1 VASCSSGWVG
11 SPTIVNQPPRHRV
24 ACVVDNFG
32 YGPAC
37 GLLDSIESA
46 AGSYDW
52 HFFSTGQAL
61 SLLARC
67 MPRAALTDLNPRD
80 RGAWTRLLASL
91 APEPEPIVVVSYPA
105 LVAFLLRHGRMVVH
119 IDQLAWMWEADEG
132 LPELS
137 SAARA
142 ALTQVVQWYFGASPI
157 HGYCGTEVRPIL
169 PLPIAEIPGGEPDP
183 SRVLLAFGGM
193 AVAGVSSGSDS
204 YALWITDQVLKA
216 LHQTL
221 NDARIVVVGG
231 SPTFIAAART
241 RYPGVT
247 FSAGLA
253 RREYLALLA
262 ASGHQVLTPGLASI
276 YEADAL
282 ALAPLFLPGLH
293 KSMLL
298 QSADLVARGY
308 RRTSEWG
315 WQRSLVA
322 AIRHEPEG
330 QTLVELARQ
339 VQASLLDPSA
349 ASALVERVSDY
360 LLEETGPPL
369 NLNVPKGLPTSQEA
383 VELRLSLSS
392 MVAG

>member
-1 VASCSSGWVG
+1 L
-11 SPTIVNQPPRHRV
+11 
-24 ACVVDNFG
+24 ACIVDNFG

-67 MPRAALTDLNPRD
+67 MPQASLTDMNPRD
-80 RGAWTRLLASL
+80 RGAWTHLLASL
-91 APEPEPIVVVSYPA
+91 PPEPELIVVVSYPA
-105 LVAFLLRHGRMVVH
+105 LVAFLLRHGRKVLH

-137 SAARA
+137 STAKAG
-142 ALTQVVQWYFGASPI
+142 LTQVIQWYFGASPI

-169 PLPIAEIPGGEPDP
+169 PLGMAEIPSGDPDP

-193 AVAGVSSGSDS
+193 AVAGVSDRSDS
-204 YALWITDQVLKA
+204 YALWMTNQVLKA
-216 LHQTL
+216 MDQTL
-221 NDARIVVVGG
+221 KDARIVVVGG
-231 SPTFIAAART
+231 SPTFIAAARN

-247 FSAGLA
+247 FLAGLA

-262 ASGHQVLTPGLASI
+262 ASGHQILTPGLASI

-282 ALAPLFLPGLH
+282 QLAPLFLPGSH

-298 QSADLVARGY
+298 QSADLVERGY
-308 RRTSEWG
+308 ATTSEWG

-322 AIRHEPEG
+322 ALRHEPEE
-330 QTLVELARQ
+330 QMLLELVRQ
-339 VQASLLDPSA
+339 IQASLLDPSA
-349 ASALVERVSDY
+349 ASVLVEQLSEY
-360 LLEETGPPL
+360 LAEEPGPPL
-369 NLNVPKGLPTSQEA
+369 NLNVPKGLPTSQQT
-383 VELRLSLSS
+383 VELRLSISS
-392 MVAG
+392 PGRTRFLGDAGGTPWPPA

>member
-1 VASCSSGWVG
+1 MD
-11 SPTIVNQPPRHRV
+11 QPPRRRV
-24 ACVVDNFG
+24 ACIVDNFG

-67 MPRAALTDLNPRD
+67 MPRASLTDLNPRD
-80 RGAWTRLLASL
+80 RGAWTHLLAYL
-91 APEPEPIVVVSYPA
+91 ASEPEPIVVVSYPA

-119 IDQLAWMWEADEG
+119 IDQLSWMWEADEG
-132 LPELS
+132 LPDLS
-137 SAARA
+137 SMARA
-142 ALTQVVQWYFGASPI
+142 GLTQVIQWYFGASPV

-169 PLPIAEIPGGEPDP
+169 PLCIAEIPCGEPDP

-193 AVAGVSSGSDS
+193 AVAGVSDGSDP

-216 LHQTL
+216 LDQTL

-231 SPTFIAAART
+231 SPTFIASARS

-247 FSAGLA
+247 FLAGLA
-253 RREYLALLA
+253 RRQYLALLA
-262 ASGHQVLTPGLASI
+262 ASGHQILTPGLASI

-282 ALAPLFLPGLH
+282 RLAPLFLPGSH

-298 QSADLVARGY
+298 QSADLVERGY
-308 RRTSEWG
+308 ARTGEWG

-322 AIRHEPEG
+322 AIRHEPEE
-330 QTLVELARQ
+330 QMCVELARQ
-339 VQASLLDPSA
+339 MQASLLDPSA
-349 ASALVERVSDY
+349 ASALVERISDY
-360 LLEETGPPL
+360 LLEATGPPL
-369 NLNVPKGLPTSQEA
+369 NLNVPEGLPRSQEA
-383 VELRLSLSS
+383 VELTLSLPSI
-392 MVAG
+392 VAG